1 MNIIPEPYKSRI
13 IEILECS
20 STGEDKLHN
29 LKIFLLKEEYFK
41 KYDGDTAWLANQIY
55 KQYLK
60 NRRI

>member
-13 IEILECS
+13 IEILKS
-20 STGEDKLHN
+20 SKGDNILHN
-29 LKIFLLKEEYFK
+29 LKMFLLKEEYFK

-60 NRRI
+60 NRRT